1 MSGDRLDVKME
12 SKQIDRR
19 RFSLGGTLTSQAWLR
34 LWVSAAVALAF
45 ADASIVVLGLP
56 QIVDRLHTS
65 ISHVTWVITVYN
77 AALIVGSVSV
87 VLAARRLRFTHALIA
102 GLLLFGGA
110 SIGSGLSNSLK
121 VLVFFRVLQGL
132 GGALLL
138 CGSLPRLAGA
148 TRAEEAPLGRWAAA
162 AAIGAALGPAAGGI
176 LTEVFDWRAIFL
188 AQAPVAALAAL
199 AIWRSPGAGVDQAF
213 EAEPDELA
221 AKPAVAGGSDR
232 RLGPLTANV
241 ALVFLSAGLIGA
253 LFLTTVLLINVWGL
267 TPLGAAAMLT
277 ALPLATAIAERLT
290 HGRSAA
296 RSGTIGAV
304 TLAVGLT
311 ILALLTHRQLAPA
324 LLGLALCGTGLGL
337 SFPALTD
344 TALGGR
350 GQLLARVARTIA
362 ARDAGLVLGLLILTP
377 VFVDQLK
384 AAPGRAFPPIVK
396 AIFGAPMS
404 NNQKLQL
411 GYGLLGA
418 EARAPQAQLPDFG
431 PPFAKVAKNVSPST
445 RLVLARVQ
453 ANVHAA
459 VERAAT
465 KSFQKPLLYCAIFAL
480 LVLPLLL
487 LRLPGPKPVAV
498 RADSGG

>member
-1 MSGDRLDVKME
+1 MWGRLDVKME
-12 SKQIDRR
+12 STQIDRR

-65 ISHVTWVITVYN
+65 ISHVTWVITAYN
-77 AALIVGSVSV
+77 AALILGSVSV
-87 VLAARRLRFTHALIA
+87 VVAARRLRFTHALIA
-102 GLLLFGGA
+102 GLLLFGSA

-148 TRAEEAPLGRWAAA
+148 TRAGEPPLGLWAAA

-199 AIWRSPGAGVDQAF
+199 AIWRSPGADAQQAF
-213 EAEPDELA
+213 EADSAELA
-221 AKPAVAGGSDR
+221 AVIEGSDR
-232 RLGPLTANV
+232 RALAPRTANV

-253 LFLTTVLLINVWGL
+253 LFLITVLLINVWGL

-277 ALPLATAIAERLT
+277 ALPLSTAIAERVT
-290 HGRSAA
+290 HGRSPV
-296 RSGTIGAV
+296 RSGTVGSV

-311 ILALLTHRQLAPA
+311 ILALLSHRQLVPA

-384 AAPGRAFPPIVK
+384 AAPGRALPPIAK
-396 AIFGAPMS
+396 SIFSAPMS
-404 NNQKLQL
+404 NNLKLQL
-411 GYGLLGA
+411 GAGLLA
-418 EARAPQAQLPDFG
+418 ANASAPQAQLPDFR
-431 PPFAKVAKNVSPST
+431 PAFTNVSKKATPPT
-445 RLVLARVQ
+445 RLVLTRIQ
-453 ANVHAA
+453 AYVHSV

-487 LRLPGPKPVAV
+487 LRLPGPKPAAV
-498 RADSGG
+498 RVDSRG

>member
-1 MSGDRLDVKME
+1 ME
-12 SKQIDRR
+12 STQIDRR
-19 RFSLGGTLTSQAWLR
+19 RFSLGATLTGQAWLR

-77 AALIVGSVSV
+77 AALILGSVAV
-87 VLAARRLRFTHALIA
+87 VVGARRLRFTHALIV
-102 GLLLFGGA
+102 GLLLFGSA

-148 TRAEEAPLGRWAAA
+148 TRAEEPPLGRWAAA
-162 AAIGAALGPAAGGI
+162 AAIGAALGPAAGGV

-199 AIWRSPGAGVDQAF
+199 AIWRSPGAGAEQAF
-213 EAEPDELA
+213 EAEPPELA
-221 AKPAVAGGSDR
+221 AEPAVVEGSDR
-232 RLGPLTANV
+232 RALGPLTANV

-253 LFLTTVLLINVWGL
+253 LFLVTVLLINVWGL
-267 TPLGAAAMLT
+267 TPLGAAGMLT
-277 ALPLATAIAERLT
+277 ALPLATAIAERVT
-290 HGRSAA
+290 HGRSAV
-296 RSGTIGAV
+296 RSGTVGSV

-311 ILALLTHRQLAPA
+311 ILALVSHRQLAPA

-384 AAPGRAFPPIVK
+384 AAPGRALPPIAK
-396 AIFGAPMS
+396 SIFSAPMS
-404 NNQKLQL
+404 NNVKLQL
-411 GYGLLGA
+411 GAGLLAA
-418 EARAPQAQLPDFG
+418 EASAPQAQLPDFR
-431 PPFAKVAKNVSPST
+431 PAFANVSEKVPPPT
-445 RLVLARVQ
+445 RLVLARIQ
-453 ANVHAA
+453 SYVHLV

-498 RADSGG
+498 RADSSG